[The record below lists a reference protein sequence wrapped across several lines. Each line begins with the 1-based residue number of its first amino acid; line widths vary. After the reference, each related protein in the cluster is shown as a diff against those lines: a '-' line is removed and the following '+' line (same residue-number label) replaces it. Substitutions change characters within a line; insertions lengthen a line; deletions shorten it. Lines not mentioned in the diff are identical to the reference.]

1 MRQLS
6 LNEANAQSQIE
17 DLEMR
22 FQKLSGSSNSA
33 QTEMAM
39 IQIQLQKQTAN
50 YAATMADK
58 MELQEELGNV
68 R

>member
-6 LNEANAQSQIE
+6 LNEANAQSEIE
-17 DLEMR
+17 DLQMR

-33 QTEMAM
+33 QTEIAM